1 MLPLNRREEV
11 SEAVGTPAGRV
22 SAAVGEAEGSR
33 VQRASGEGRPS
44 GEHGPRGGGTGPAPR
59 RQVPRPRPRTCRWGA
74 HGGGRLREACGSR
87 RKRGCHGREEPLT
100 TTEQN
105 WAPAR
110 PRGQDS
116 RAAAEPLPLHTR
128 PAWREPPLRLPR
140 RHQFPSL
147 RGKEPSSFA
156 SR

>member
-1 MLPLNRREEV
+1 MKPWGRRP
-11 SEAVGTPAGRV
+11 GDAGR
-22 SAAVGEAEGSR
+22 AGERG
-33 VQRASGEGRPS
+33 GG
-44 GEHGPRGGGTGPAPR
+44 GGGGTGPAPR
-59 RQVPRPRPRTCRWGA
+59 RQAPRPRPRSCRWGA
-74 HGGGRLREACGSR
+74 HGGGRLREACRSR
-87 RKRGCHGREEPLT
+87 RKRSCHGREEPLT
-100 TTEQN
+100 STEQN

-128 PAWREPPLRLPR
+128 PARREPPLRLPR
-140 RHQFPSL
+140 RHQFPPL